1 MSRESYAGCHVN
13 IQESNNVVVAAADVT
28 AAVVVVVVVS
38 FVKII
43 DWYL

>member
-1 MSRESYAGCHVN
+1 MSRESYAGRHVN

-38 FVKII
+38 FVTII